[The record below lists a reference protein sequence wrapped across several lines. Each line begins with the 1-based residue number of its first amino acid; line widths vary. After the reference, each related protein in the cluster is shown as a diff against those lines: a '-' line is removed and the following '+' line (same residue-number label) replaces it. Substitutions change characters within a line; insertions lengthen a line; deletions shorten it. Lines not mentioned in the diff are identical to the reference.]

1 MKHGRAKAAR
11 KTLKFFSLNANIKPA
26 YKVILDGNFLAA
38 AMRYK
43 VPLFDRIGKIL
54 QTNEFTLFVTRSA
67 LVELDKLPK
76 DNPIFSDARQFGLDE
91 CEIIERFEKNNSSSN
106 KKRKDNESNNDN
118 DAEEEEE
125 EEELTPSQDIEN
137 LVKDGNKQGY
147 FVATQDKKLSDTL
160 RNMIYIPQMWLT
172 KGVLIFDT
180 PSAVSRKASQR
191 DEREKQKTGGGTMTP
206 DESELIQRL
215 RAERIRKNNQVKGV
229 GGRSDGN
236 TRGKRK
242 ASEPNPLSCKKK
254 KTNQKQKQPSGD
266 GSTKK
271 KRRKRNKNKVE
282 S

>member
-67 LVELDKLPK
+67 LVELDNLPK

-91 CEIIERFEKNNSSSN
+91 CEIIERFEKNSSSSSN

-118 DAEEEEE
+118 DEEEK
-125 EEELTPSQDIEN
+125 EEELTPSQDIQN

-147 FVATQDKKLSDTL
+147 FVATQDKKLSDAL

-229 GGRSDGN
+229 GGGGRGDGN
-236 TRGKRK
+236 MRGKRK

-254 KTNQKQKQPSGD
+254 KTNQKQPSGD

-271 KRRKRNKNKVE
+271 KRRKRNKNKEE